1 MPLIGVDRP
10 RRACAEAEN
19 EASEML
25 PEHSCQFFHLPLLE
39 CMGAGTSAEG
49 PLQRNGAPLRPVHYP
64 LIPWVVPIAI
74 IPVHAPCHMQEYG
87 EASPRMSLVRSPVV
101 KSHKQHRYVS
111 RLGPFT
117 QPWPPNPATAH
128 ALAVAENEGW
138 PVVES
143 IAEQTLTAYRLL
155 RGELAS
161 AVLRR

>member
-87 EASPRMSLVRSPVV
+87 EASPRMSLVRSPFV

-111 RLGPFT
+111 RRGPFA
-117 QPWPPNPATAH
+117 QPQHPSIAR
-128 ALAVAENEGW
+128 ALDIAENEGW
-138 PVVES
+138 P
-143 IAEQTLTAYRLL
+143 
-155 RGELAS
+155 AS
-161 AVLRR
+161 ATRVDMSLVAHRTTSACSTPTAFLR